1 MKIKSMALA
10 ATLALGVAAGAGT
23 RAEDGPSRE
32 DLARQIV
39 DRWSAHVDQ
48 TYPINAASWAVE
60 MAPAFAEAS
69 IEELRAAA
77 SAERFTDMN
86 TLLLGA
92 QPGGGTQALGDAA
105 RDLVFVPVEPCR
117 LFDTRLTA
125 GPIPAN
131 GTRNFD
137 VSVAGTYT
145 AQGGTA
151 SDCGLSAGGSFAA
164 AVINLTVVG
173 PNAPGYITAYPFNAA
188 QPLASSLNYDTG
200 DIVGNEV
207 VVKLDLGPASSE
219 LTVYSFAQTHL
230 VGDIVGYFAAP
241 MATPVQCVD
250 TTAVQVIQ
258 QNAGANFYS
267 PSCPAGYNITGG
279 GCTSNSYATRLVSF
293 RTEAVTNNHFC
304 SYYNEA
310 LTTEVTAYARCCRV
324 PGR

>member
-1 MKIKSMALA
+1 MKTKTMALA
-10 ATLALGVAAGAGT
+10 ASLALGLATGAGS
-23 RAEDGPSRE
+23 RADDGPSRE

-39 DRWSAHVDQ
+39 ARWSAHVDQ
-48 TYPINAASWAVE
+48 TYPIRAEAWAVE
-60 MAPAFAEAS
+60 MAPAFTEAS

-77 SAERFTDMN
+77 AAETFRDMN

-92 QPGGGTQALGDAA
+92 LPGNGTQALGDPAG
-105 RDLVFVPVEPCR
+105 DLVFVPVTPCR

-125 GPIPAN
+125 GPLPAN

-137 VSVAGTYT
+137 ISVAGTYT
-145 AQGGTA
+145 AQGGSAT
-151 SDCGLSAGGSFAA
+151 DCGLAGGGSFAA
-164 AVINLTVVG
+164 AVINLTVVN
-173 PNAPGYITAYPFNAA
+173 PSMPGYITAYPLNAP

-207 VVKLDLGPASSE
+207 VVKLDLGLSSAE

-230 VGDIVGYFAAP
+230 VGDIVGYFAP
-241 MATPVQCVD
+241 PVATPLQCVD
-250 TTAVQVIQ
+250 TTITQVIQ
-258 QNAGANFYS
+258 QNAGANFYT
-267 PSCPAGYNITGG
+267 PSCPAGYTVTGG

-293 RTEAVTNNHFC
+293 KTEAGTNNQFC

-310 LTTEVTAYARCCRV
+310 LTTEVMGYARCCRI